1 MLASVVEL
9 MAKLG
14 PEFSE
19 DLHVLNGVEAF
30 RELVVVTH
38 ALDFLILEEIFPQ
51 VIHLFRDFLDVL
63 IVLVIFHPIKKTV
76 LVHEAETLLDHFT
89 IFQDVVS
96 TPRQKVH
103 EL

>member
-9 MAKLG
+9 VAKLG

-30 RELVVVTH
+30 RELVAVAH
-38 ALDFLILEEIFPQ
+38 ALDFLILEEIFLE
-51 VIHLFRDFLDVL
+51 VVHLFRDFLDVL
-63 IVLVIFHPIKKTV
+63 IVRVFFHPQLKTV
-76 LVHEAETLLDHFT
+76 LVHGAKTLLDHFT
-89 IFQDVVS
+89 IFQDVFS

-103 EL
+103 EP